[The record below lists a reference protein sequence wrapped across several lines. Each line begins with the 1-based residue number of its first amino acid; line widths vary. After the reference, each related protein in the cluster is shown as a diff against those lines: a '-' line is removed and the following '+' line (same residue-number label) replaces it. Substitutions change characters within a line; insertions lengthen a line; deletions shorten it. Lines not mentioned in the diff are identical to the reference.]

1 MRLLLDSTGRHAPG
15 EVLDEAALT
24 EVYAPPEGPWLR
36 ANFVSTLDGAAT
48 GANGR
53 SGSINTEADGVVF
66 RLLRRL
72 SDVVVVGAGTVRTE
86 GYTRLGADDG
96 GPLPL
101 AVVSNSARVPESL
114 LEPVQGRGDVLLVT
128 HAAAPA
134 GAVAAARAGLGEGNV
149 LVCGEDAVDL
159 LELRH
164 QLEARGMPR
173 VLTEG
178 GPSLL
183 GAMLAAGAVD
193 ELDLTWSPVAV
204 GGEQGRIVR
213 GPALDVALAPMALV
227 EGDGTVMGRW
237 RVLHQTGSRSAATS

>member
-1 MRLLLDSTGRHAPG
+1 MRLLLDATGRHSPG
-15 EVLDEAALT
+15 ESLDDTALADLYT
-24 EVYAPPEGPWLR
+24 PPEGPWLR

-101 AVVSNSARVPESL
+101 AVVSNSAKVPEVL
-114 LEPVQGRGDVLLVT
+114 LGPAEGRGDVLLVT
-128 HAAAPA
+128 HRGAPGDA
-134 GAVAAARAGLGEGNV
+134 LADARAALGADNV
-149 LVCGEDAVDL
+149 LLCGDDAVDL
-159 LELRH
+159 LDLRH
-164 QLEARGMPR
+164 RLEERGMPR

-193 ELDLTWSPVAV
+193 ELDLTWAPAVV
-204 GGEQGRIVR
+204 GGEHPRIAHA
-213 GPALDVALAPMALV
+213 PDLDVALSPLVLV
-227 EGDGTVMGRW
+227 EQDGTVMGRW
-237 RVLHQTGSRSAATS
+237 QVRRPDAG

>member
-1 MRLLLDSTGRHAPG
+1 MRLLLDETGSHSPG
-15 EVLDEAALT
+15 ETLDEAALA
-24 EVYAPPEGPWLR
+24 EVYAPPARSWLR

-72 SDVVVVGAGTVRTE
+72 SDVVVVGAGTIRTE

-101 AVVSNSARVPESL
+101 AVVSNSARVPDAL
-114 LEPVQGRGDVLLVT
+114 LDPAEGRGDVLLVT

-134 GAVAAARAGLGEGNV
+134 DAVAHARERLGNDNV
-149 LVCGEDAVDL
+149 LLCGDDAVDL
-159 LELRH
+159 AALRR
-164 QLEARGMPR
+164 QLEDRGMPR
-173 VLTEG
+173 ALTEG

-183 GAMLAAGAVD
+183 GAMLSAGVVD
-193 ELDLTWSPVAV
+193 ELDLTWSPSAV
-204 GGEQGRIVR
+204 GGDQGRIVR
-213 GPALDVALAPMALV
+213 APDLDVRLAPMALV

-237 RVLHQTGSRSAATS
+237 RVQRPGADR

>member
-1 MRLLLDSTGRHAPG
+1 MRLLLDATGRHTPG
-15 EVLDEAALT
+15 ESLDDAALAD
-24 EVYAPPEGPWLR
+24 VYTPPEGPWLR

-101 AVVSNSARVPESL
+101 AVVSNSAKVPEVL
-114 LEPVQGRGDVLLVT
+114 LTPEEGRGDVLLVT
-128 HAAAPA
+128 HHGAPSDA
-134 GAVAAARAGLGEGNV
+134 LTAARGALGTDNV
-149 LVCGEDAVDL
+149 LLCGDDAVDL
-159 LELRH
+159 QEVRRRLE
-164 QLEARGMPR
+164 ERGMPR

-193 ELDLTWSPVAV
+193 ELDLTWAPAVV
-204 GGEQGRIVR
+204 GGEHPHIVHA
-213 GPALDVALAPMALV
+213 PDLDVALSPLALV
-227 EGDGTVMGRW
+227 EQDGTVMGRW
-237 RVLHQTGSRSAATS
+237 QVEQR

>member
-1 MRLLLDSTGRHAPG
+1 MRLLLDETGSHSPG
-15 EVLDEAALT
+15 ETLDEAALAAL
-24 EVYAPPEGPWLR
+24 YAPPAGPWLR

-72 SDVVVVGAGTVRTE
+72 SDVVVVGAGTIRTE
-86 GYTRLGADDG
+86 GYTRLGTDDG

-101 AVVSNSARVPESL
+101 AVVTNSARVPDAL
-114 LEPVQGRGDVLLVT
+114 LDPAEGRGDVLLVT
-128 HAAAPA
+128 HSAAPA
-134 GAVAAARAGLGEGNV
+134 DAVGRARERLGHDNV
-149 LVCGEDAVDL
+149 LLCGDGAVDL
-159 LELRH
+159 PEARR
-164 QLEARGMPR
+164 QLADRGMPR

-183 GAMLAAGAVD
+183 GAMLSAGVVD
-193 ELDLTWSPVAV
+193 ELDLTWSPVVV
-204 GGEQGRIVR
+204 GGDQGRIVR
-213 GPALDVALAPMALV
+213 APALDVPLAPMALV

-237 RVLHQTGSRSAATS
+237 RVLRPTAGR

>member
-1 MRLLLDSTGRHAPG
+1 MRLLLDATGRHTPG
-15 EVLDEAALT
+15 ESLDARALA
-24 EVYAPPEGPWLR
+24 EVYDPPEGPWLR

-101 AVVSNSARVPESL
+101 AVVSNSARVPEVL
-114 LEPVQGRGDVLLVT
+114 LAPEEGRGDVLLVT
-128 HAAAPA
+128 HHGAPA
-134 GAVAAARAGLGEGNV
+134 EALAAARAALGADNV
-149 LVCGEDAVDL
+149 LLCGDDAVDL
-159 LELRH
+159 QEVRRRLE
-164 QLEARGMPR
+164 ERGMPR

-193 ELDLTWSPVAV
+193 ELDLTWAPAVV
-204 GGEQGRIVR
+204 GGEHPHIVHA
-213 GPALDVALAPMALV
+213 PDLDVTLSPLALV
-227 EGDGTVMGRW
+227 EQDGTVMGRW
-237 RVLHQTGSRSAATS
+237 RVEHSGADGA

>member
-1 MRLLLDSTGRHAPG
+1 MRLLLDSTGRHTPG
-15 EVLDEAALT
+15 EALDEAALA

-36 ANFVSTLDGAAT
+36 ANFVSSLDGAAT

-72 SDVVVVGAGTVRTE
+72 SDVVVVGAGTVRAE
-86 GYTRLGADDG
+86 GYTRLGPDDG

-101 AVVSNSARVPESL
+101 VVVSNSARVPEVL
-114 LEPVQGRGDVLLVT
+114 LEPVPGRGDVLLVT
-128 HAAAPA
+128 HAAAP
-134 GAVAAARAGLGEGNV
+134 GEAVAQARDGLGEGNV
-149 LVCGEDAVDL
+149 LVCGAEAVDL
-159 LELRH
+159 LELRR
-164 QLEARGMPR
+164 QLRERGMPR

-183 GAMLAAGAVD
+183 GAMFAAGAVD

-213 GPALDVALAPMALV
+213 APAFDVPLEPMALV

-237 RVLHQTGSRSAATS
+237 RVVREPHAR

>member
-1 MRLLLDSTGRHAPG
+1 MRLLLDETGSHSPG
-15 EVLDEAALT
+15 ETLDEVALA
-24 EVYAPPEGPWLR
+24 EVYAAPEGPWLR

-72 SDVVVVGAGTVRTE
+72 SDVVVVGAGTIRTE

-101 AVVSNSARVPESL
+101 AVVSNSARVPDAL
-114 LEPVQGRGDVLLVT
+114 LDSAEGRGGVLLVT
-128 HAAAPA
+128 HASAPA
-134 GAVAAARAGLGEGNV
+134 DAVARARERLGDGNV
-149 LVCGEDAVDL
+149 LVCGDDAVDL
-159 LELRH
+159 PELRR
-164 QLEARGMPR
+164 QLAERGMPR

-183 GAMLAAGAVD
+183 GAMLSAGVVD

-204 GGEQGRIVR
+204 GGEQGRIAR
-213 GPALDVALAPMALV
+213 GSEFEVPLAPMALV

-237 RVLHQTGSRSAATS
+237 RVLRPAADR

>member
-1 MRLLLDSTGRHAPG
+1 MRLLLDETGSHSPG
-15 EVLDEAALT
+15 QTLDEAALAD
-24 EVYAPPEGPWLR
+24 VYAAPTGSWLR

-72 SDVVVVGAGTVRTE
+72 SDVLVVGAGTIRTE

-101 AVVSNSARVPESL
+101 AVVSNSARLPGAL
-114 LEPVQGRGDVLLVT
+114 LDPVEGRGDVLLVT

-134 GAVAAARAGLGEGNV
+134 DAVGRARDRLGHDNV
-149 LVCGEDAVDL
+149 LVCGDDAVDL
-159 LELRH
+159 AALRR
-164 QLEARGMPR
+164 QLEDRGMPR

-183 GAMLAAGAVD
+183 GAMLSGGVVD

-213 GPALDVALAPMALV
+213 APDLDVRLAPMALV
-227 EGDGTVMGRW
+227 EGEGTVLGRW
-237 RVLHQTGSRSAATS
+237 RVLRPGADG

>member
-1 MRLLLDSTGRHAPG
+1 MRLLLDSTGRHTPG
-15 EVLDEAALT
+15 EALDETALA

-36 ANFVSTLDGAAT
+36 ANFVSSLDGAAT

-86 GYTRLGADDG
+86 GYTRLGPDDG

-101 AVVSNSARVPESL
+101 VVVSNSARVPELL
-114 LEPVQGRGDVLLVT
+114 LEPAPSRGDVLLVT

-134 GAVAAARAGLGEGNV
+134 EAVAQARDGLGGGNV
-149 LVCGEDAVDL
+149 LVCGEEAVDL
-159 LELRH
+159 VELRRRL
-164 QLEARGMPR
+164 QDRGMPR
-173 VLTEG
+173 MLTEG

-183 GAMLAAGAVD
+183 GAMFAAGAVD

-204 GGEQGRIVR
+204 GGEQGRIAR
-213 GPALDVALAPMALV
+213 APAFDVHLEPLALV

-237 RVLHQTGSRSAATS
+237 RVRREPRAR

>member
-1 MRLLLDSTGRHAPG
+1 MRLLLDSTGRHVPG
-15 EVLDEAALT
+15 EALDEGGLA
-24 EVYAPPEGPWLR
+24 EVYAAPEGPWLR

-86 GYTRLGADDG
+86 GYTRLGPDDG

-101 AVVSNSARVPESL
+101 VVVSNSARVPEVL
-114 LEPVQGRGDVLLVT
+114 LEPVPGRGDVLLAT
-128 HAAAPA
+128 HAAAP
-134 GAVAAARAGLGEGNV
+134 GDAVAQARDGLGAAKV
-149 LVCGEDAVDL
+149 LVCGEEAVDL
-159 LELRH
+159 LELRR
-164 QLEARGMPR
+164 QLQDRGMPR

-213 GPALDVALAPMALV
+213 APALDARLEPLALV

-237 RVLHQTGSRSAATS
+237 RVVREAHAG